1 MEGQLG
7 VSSPPLVLVL
17 TFRRHSNLG
26 QALRTLIVGGL
37 LSLSGLAPLCAA
49 ESNQALETRI
59 QGLIPQLETY
69 IADGMKA
76 FDVPGLGIGI
86 VAGDELVYA
95 EGFGVRSKSG
105 GEPVSPGTV
114 FQIASTSKA
123 FLAATMAIAVDHG
136 KLHWDDRIIDLV
148 PDFQLKDAWV
158 TRELRVFDIIAQRSG
173 LATNVNDTLGYLG
186 FDADAMVR
194 SLRFVD
200 TLSSF
205 RSAFTYTNVTHIL
218 AGRLVASA
226 ENAPDW
232 GSVLQSELFDALGMK
247 SSSYTRA
254 AIEAA
259 HDHAQG
265 HRYSLEGS
273 VEIPFTDWIP
283 YRWGGAGAINST
295 VEDMAQW
302 LRLQLGNG
310 TFQGRSIVSAENLAF
325 TRTPK
330 VADSEKET
338 YAMGWFNTYTPSG
351 TVVWHNGGADGFG
364 AYVGLQL
371 ARGVGIVVLTNE
383 NNVGFPDAVG
393 AWLLDRVM
401 GNPEVDYATEK
412 LEALK
417 VGLAQHAREV
427 ARPSNPRPFPPLG
440 PLAGKFASA
449 IFGDA
454 EVALSANSL
463 VMTLKASGAELE
475 LEPWDGDIFRVNLLP
490 KGPFAA
496 VTAARGRPIGSA
508 QFRMAQDGK
517 LGLLELTVEN
527 GQSFEFRR
535 E

>member
-1 MEGQLG
+1 MGRELG
-7 VSSPPLVLVL
+7 KNLFWPAIVV
-17 TFRRHSNLG
+17 TFCRMLYLG
-26 QALRTLIVGGL
+26 QTLRALIVGAL
-37 LSLSGLAPLCAA
+37 LSLSGLGPLAAA
-49 ESNQALETRI
+49 ESDQALKARI
-59 QGLIPQLETY
+59 QGLIPRLETY
-69 IADGMKA
+69 IAGGMKA
-76 FDVPGLGIGI
+76 FDVPGLAIGI
-86 VAGDELVYA
+86 VAGDELIYA
-95 EGFGVRSKSG
+95 KGFGVRSKSG
-105 GEPVSPGTV
+105 GEAVSPGTV

-123 FLAATMAIAVDHG
+123 FLATTMAIAVDHG
-136 KLHWDDRIIDLV
+136 KLHWDDRIIDLA
-148 PDFQLKDAWV
+148 PDFQLKDAWM
-158 TRELRVFDIIAQRSG
+158 TGEFRIFDIIAQRSG
-173 LATNVNDTLGYLG
+173 LPTNVNDTLGYLG

-205 RSAFTYTNVTHIL
+205 RAAFTYTNVTHIL
-218 AGRLVASA
+218 AGRIVAAA
-226 ENAPDW
+226 EGAPDW
-232 GSVLQSELFDALGMK
+232 GSVLTSELFDALGMK
-247 SSSYTRA
+247 NSSYTRA

-259 HDHAQG
+259 RDHAQG
-265 HRYSLEGS
+265 HRYTLEGS

-302 LRLQLGNG
+302 MRLQLGNG
-310 TFQGRSIVSAENLAF
+310 TFQGRALVSPENLAF

-338 YAMGWFNTYTPSG
+338 YAMGWFNTYTPNG

-371 ARGVGIVVLTNE
+371 DRGIGVVILTNE

-412 LEALK
+412 LDALK
-417 VGLAQHAREV
+417 AALAQHARDV

-440 PLAGKFASA
+440 PLAGNFVSS

-454 EVALSANSL
+454 EIALSGDTL
-463 VMTLKASGAELE
+463 VLILKRSGAELK

-490 KGPFAA
+490 KGLFAA
-496 VTAARGRPIGSA
+496 VAAARGRPIGFA
-508 QFRMAQDGK
+508 QFRMAKDGK

-527 GQSFEFRR
+527 SQSYEFRR
-535 E
+535 